1 MWGRKLLVHRFGDK
15 DVEILGF
22 VTNVMI
28 EWDFQAA
35 LFRECVYI

>member
-1 MWGRKLLVHRFGDK
+1 MWGRKLLVHKFGDK

-22 VTNVMI
+22 